1 MKTQKEEIMRLRTKF
16 FLILS
21 LGLCL
26 SINLAAQKPAD
37 MVGTWAGM
45 ATLEGVE
52 GPDEFTLVLA
62 MEGGALT
69 GHLTDQYDT
78 MNEAPIEEIKLE
90 DGKFSFSVKGTA
102 PGGQAFTMFIKMDI
116 EGDSMKGTLEVPDFG
131 MNGAWEA
138 TKQK

>member
-37 MVGTWAGM
+37 MVGTWVGM
-45 ATLEGVE
+45 ATLEGMDE
-52 GPDEFTLVLA
+52 PDEFTLVLEI
-62 MEGGALT
+62 EGESLK
-69 GHLTDQYDT
+69 GHLTDQYGTLD
-78 MNEAPIEEIKLE
+78 EAPLEEIKLE

-102 PGGQAFTMFIKMDI
+102 PDGQEFTMVLDMDV
-116 EGDSMKGTLEVPDFG
+116 EGDSMKGTLEIPGFG
-131 MNGAWEA
+131 TGAWEA